1 MQFTMDNRNK
11 EFARSLRQRAHE
23 LPPGD
28 KARYGMFIAAKH
40 IENHTTPLTTDKQA
54 REVPR
59 VGVKIVEMLVELGLE
74 VSTSKRDRMH
84 IGGANA
90 VVPAKRR
97 ALGASAVSLLSNPR
111 IGNGHVARRLRD
123 FAASRTGT
131 FLHCILAAADCV
143 EQQPEEVESVQQL
156 LRIPGI
162 RSHTAK
168 LIVTEIMCRQ
178 LREDEI
184 AFLEGA
190 DAKYKCARPKA

>member
-1 MQFTMDNRNK
+1 MHPTFLFLFVSAPPPLWSPAAFVGSSPFAAAAGMQFTMDNRNK

-74 VSTSKRDRMH
+74 ISTSKRDRMY

-97 ALGASAVSLLSNPR
+97 ALGASAVPLLSNPR
-111 IGNGHVARRLRD
+111 VGNAHIAHRLRD

-131 FLHCILAAADCV
+131 FL
-143 EQQPEEVESVQQL
+143 P
-156 LRIPGI
+156 
-162 RSHTAK
+162 
-168 LIVTEIMCRQ
+168 
-178 LREDEI
+178 
-184 AFLEGA
+184 
-190 DAKYKCARPKA
+190 